1 MVIAWPRF
9 IVAFVL
15 AAAAVALLAGIPT
28 DVIPNGWYTRMTAVE
43 GYSYPVLVVVS
54 VLSGVLAASYW
65 GVRGTVCPT
74 RRTGAP
80 GVAGAAL
87 SWFAIGCPICN
98 KLIILAL
105 GASGALTYFAPV
117 QPWLAAL
124 SIVLLLFSIGWRWRS
139 LITTSRGPLDPA
151 ASAMSAS
158 S

>member
-1 MVIAWPRF
+1 MVIVWPRF

-54 VLSGVLAASYW
+54 MLSGILAASYW
-65 GVRGTVCPT
+65 GVRGAVCPT
-74 RRTGAP
+74 GRTGAT
-80 GVAGAAL
+80 GAAGAAL

-98 KLIILAL
+98 KLIVFAL

-124 SIVLLLFSIGWRWRS
+124 SIVLLLFSIAWRWRS
-139 LITTSRGPLDPA
+139 LIAASRSPLDPA
-151 ASAMSAS
+151 ASATSTS